1 MIKPL
6 PKGISASQ
14 IINVI
19 ETSDI
24 SDMANFIS
32 TPGLRRDILSSYD
45 QIKHN
50 TRTFRYDGVVYN
62 TYLEDDEIESMR
74 IYGFLGYTQNIIHH
88 SYTNEGSVIYSGSN
102 VEELGDEGQKEFK
115 LDGEDISALEALL
128 YISIDSLSPELYD
141 DLLWL
146 TTSRSV
152 VSGYLDYIQRIS
164 S

>member
-6 PKGISASQ
+6 PRGMSASQ

-24 SDMANFIS
+24 SEMATFIS
-32 TPGLRRDILSSYD
+32 TPGLRKDILDSYD

-50 TRTFRYDGVVYN
+50 TRTFRYDGVVYY
-62 TYLEDDEIESMR
+62 TYLEDEEVEPIR
-74 IYGFLGYTQNIIHH
+74 VHGFLGYTQNIIHH

-102 VEELGDEGQKEFK
+102 VEESGDEGEKEFRLGDEE
-115 LDGEDISALEALL
+115 ISPLEALL
-128 YISIDSLSPELYD
+128 YISIDSLSPELYN